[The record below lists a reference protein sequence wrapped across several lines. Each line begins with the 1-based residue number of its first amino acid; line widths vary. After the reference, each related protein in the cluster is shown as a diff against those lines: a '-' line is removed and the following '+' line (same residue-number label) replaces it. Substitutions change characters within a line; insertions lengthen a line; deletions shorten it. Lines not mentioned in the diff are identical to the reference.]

1 MSECKDVHSIMS
13 EFIHTVMAIVGFL
26 ILKHFFE
33 KNPPKPLKY
42 HLFDLIGIVSMIYL
56 FKFIFSIF

>member
-1 MSECKDVHSIMS
+1 MS

-26 ILKHFFE
+26 ILKHIFE